1 MENELKIKD
10 QNLKKK
16 KRKRNKRRKLEK
28 QNYCNL

>member
-1 MENELKIKD
+1 MENKLKIKD

-16 KRKRNKRRKLEK
+16 NRKRNKRRKLEK